1 MSRVHVVFSWPGKV
15 HSSIPQQLKHGYGP
29 LKGKIGPKGLMA
41 ASVFPVMAGL
51 GTLISIV
58 LSKKEEETRG

>member
-1 MSRVHVVFSWPGKV
+1 MFSWPGKV

-51 GTLISIV
+51 GSLSRRV
-58 LSKKEEETRG
+58 KKKKKSKKEEETRG